1 MGLFDNIRNRK
12 NRQFHQQA
20 IELGGR
26 LASEG
31 HLEEA
36 IYSYTQAVAAMP
48 DDLYTHHRLGELY
61 LKLKRY
67 EQALSAYQ
75 RALALDANDNLA
87 REGLVEIYIETGRYD
102 EALEACQ
109 RILGHK
115 T

>member
-36 IYSYTQAVAAMP
+36 IYSYTQAVAVMP
-48 DDLYTHHRLGELY
+48 DDLYAHHRLGELY
-61 LKLKRY
+61 SKLKRY
-67 EQALSAYQ
+67 EFSLISYQ
-75 RALALDANDNLA
+75 RALSIDANDRIA
-87 REGLVEIYIETGRYD
+87 IEGLAEIYLETERYQD
-102 EALEACQ
+102 ALQAY
-109 RILGHK
+109 
-115 T
+115 